1 MCCQS
6 MVVKIYTLL
15 GRTVSIVDLDNPL
28 PSTWELKLDKF
39 SMRKEKFENAL
50 WLMCELKKVKVKW
63 IED

>member
-1 MCCQS
+1 

-50 WLMCELKKVKVKW
+50 
-63 IED
+63 